1 MITII
6 TIIMITIIIV
16 IITITIII
24 IVIIIV
30 IITTFARWYAVT
42 VLRPRNLI
50 WQISGNIQ
58 VIGFRLWKNVMDFEI
73 LSETN

>member
-16 IITITIII
+16 IIT
-24 IVIIIV
+24 